1 MANAFS
7 FKEVTTK
14 TMKITGI
21 VDTDNMTIDV
31 DGDLHTHIHSKKL
44 AETIINNVCSEKIP
58 LYSHSRTLESMKRL
72 SDNEKYVNKI
82 NELLN
87 TRMNK
92 GRKQSYHN
100 PGIKKSF

>member
-1 MANAFS
+1 MPTRKDFRVE
-7 FKEVTTK
+7 KCDDCIR
-14 TMKITGI
+14 ITR
-21 VDTDNMTIDV
+21 TDIS
-31 DGDLHTHIHSKKL
+31 GDKHTHIHSKKL

-58 LYSHSRTLESMKRL
+58 LHSHSRTLESMKRL

-87 TRMNK
+87 TRMKK